1 MMVDAKKFLKPLI
14 QTPIPQHYH
23 PDLFQSQIRG
33 INKKIRKNLN
43 NFRNGLLSGIRMGVG
58 I

>member
-1 MMVDAKKFLKPLI
+1 MVDAKKFLKPLI
-14 QTPIPQHYH
+14 QTLILQHYH